1 MTKETIIKILNQALE
16 LEHAAFVQYLAH
28 AEVVAGPTAE
38 PIIARIK
45 EIAGDEKKHGE
56 QFRNLIGLLGGV
68 PSMGIAKVHPAKNL
82 KEILEV
88 NLKAEKEA
96 IDMYKKILVALKAE
110 GTNMNYYDLLLE
122 HEIRHVIIDENEH
135 VTELELLLDRQGG
148 SAK

>member
-1 MTKETIIKILNQALE
+1 MTKETLIKLLNQALE
-16 LEHAAFVQYLAH
+16 LEHMAYVQYLAH
-28 AEVVAGPTAE
+28 AEVLAGPTSE

-45 EIAGDEKKHGE
+45 EIAGDEKKHQD

-68 PSMGIAKVHPAKNL
+68 PSMGIAKVTPAKNL

-88 NLKAEKEA
+88 NLKGEKEA
-96 IDMYKKILVALKAE
+96 IDVYKKILAALKAE
-110 GTNMNYYDLLLE
+110 GANMNYYDMLLE

-135 VTELELLLDRQGG
+135 VTELELLLDRQGA